1 MPETKPAA
9 PGKYIDPLV
18 DFAFKKIFGSEP
30 NKDLLIAFLNEVFR
44 GRKHIIDLVYNK
56 NEHHGDIKDEGA
68 AIFDLLCTGD
78 NGEQFL
84 IEVQR
89 GRQGNFKERALFYTS
104 RLISDQAPRGRRS
117 EWAYNLTEVY
127 LVALLEDF
135 TLQISPGKEYLHD
148 ICLCNRETGEIFYNK
163 LGYIYLELSKFVKED
178 TELETDLDKWLY
190 ILKNMSR
197 MDKIPMYLRKP
208 IFEKLFSIA
217 EYTNL
222 TKEEKT
228 MYDSSMKYKWD
239 NKNVLDYALKEGM
252 EKGMEKGIEK
262 GMKKGLKKGIEKGK
276 FEKAVAIAREMKKD
290 GLPLI
295 QISKFT
301 ELSIEEIEKL

>member
-1 MPETKPAA
+1 MIT
-9 PGKYIDPLV
+9 GKYIDPLV

-44 GRKHIIDLVYNK
+44 GRKHIVDLVYNK
-56 NEHHGDIKDEGA
+56 NEHPGDLKDEGA
-68 AIFDLLCTGD
+68 AIFDLLCTGAND
-78 NGEQFL
+78 EKFL

-104 RLISDQAPRGRRS
+104 RLISDQAPKGRRS

-135 TLQISPGKEYLHD
+135 TLQISDGKEYLHD
-148 ICLCNRETGEIFYNK
+148 ICLCNRETGEIFYDK
-163 LGYIYLELSKFVKED
+163 LGYTYIELRNFVKEG
-178 TELETDLDKWLY
+178 TELATDLDKWLY
-190 ILKNMSR
+190 VLKNMSQ
-197 MDKIPMYLRKP
+197 MDKIPAYLRKP

-239 NKNVLDYALKEGM
+239 NKNVLDYAIKEGF
-252 EKGMEKGIEK
+252 EQGLEKGIEK
-262 GMKKGLKKGIEKGK
+262 GKLEEAREIAHELKKEGLAIE
-276 FEKAVAIAREMKKD
+276 FIAKTTK
-290 GLPLI
+290 
-295 QISKFT
+295 
-301 ELSIEEIEKL
+301 LSFEEIEKL

>member
-1 MPETKPAA
+1 MPDNKP
-9 PGKYIDPLV
+9 PVTGKYIDPLV

-44 GRKHIIDLVYNK
+44 GRKYIIDLVYNK
-56 NEHHGDIKDEGA
+56 NEHPGDLKDEGA
-68 AIFDLLCTGD
+68 AIFDLLCTGE
-78 NGEQFL
+78 NGEKFL

-104 RLISDQAPRGRRS
+104 RLISDQAPKGKRS

-135 TLQISPGKEYLHD
+135 TLQISNGNEYLHD
-148 ICLCNRETGEIFYNK
+148 ICLCNRETGEIFYDK
-163 LGYIYLELSKFVKED
+163 LGYIYLELNKFVKED

-197 MDKIPMYLRKP
+197 MDKIPAYLRKP

-239 NKNVLDYALKEGM
+239 NKNVLDYALKEAKL
-252 EKGMEKGIEK
+252 EE
-262 GMKKGLKKGIEKGK
+262 
-276 FEKAVAIAREMKKD
+276 ARAIARELKKE
-290 GLPLI
+290 GLDIAFIARTTKLA
-295 QISKFT
+295 
-301 ELSIEEIEKL
+301 IEEIEKL